1 MDNDYAAWIT
11 VLTISGVFGVSVIGW
26 VFWKSCTP
34 TYVRVDAEEV

>member
-26 VFWKSCTP
+26 VLWKSCRP
-34 TYVRVDAEEV
+34 AYGRVDSEEV